1 MVRLIETID
10 VLVTGADEREAI
22 ELRAV
27 QARYR
32 QRLRQLVAD
41 LPPAVSAQILLA
53 SDQIQGP
60 GGDVTLN

>member
-1 MVRLIETID
+1 MVRLIEAID

-41 LPPAVSAQILLA
+41 LPPVVSAQILVA
-53 SDQIQGP
+53 SDSIHGP

>member
-41 LPPAVSAQILLA
+41 LPPVVSAQILLA